1 MSAETKPHHRVPARA
16 TASHDPAEQDAAK
29 APGRVFAFGEVLWD
43 QLPNGSVIGGAA
55 ANFAS
60 RVQSLG
66 IDVTL
71 VSRVGQDDLG
81 QESTQILQRL
91 GLSTDYIQ
99 RDAKKSTGT
108 VQVTF
113 DDYGSPSYDIT
124 KDVAYDYI
132 SCTHDLVE
140 RAKKAEMIYF
150 GTLAQRNT
158 VARQSLSLLLEAVP
172 DTVRLCDVNLRVG
185 CFTKQTVSS
194 SLRASN
200 ILKCNE
206 VEVTDLA
213 DMFDFGTHDIE
224 AFCDLAI
231 KHFGLDL
238 CLVTRGPLGA
248 FAKHQSGERIIV
260 PGYNV
265 QVVDTIGAGDA
276 FTAGFVWSHVRG
288 QALADCIEMGVRCGA
303 LVATHRGGM
312 VPITVAQLMGKPF
325 SDRKKIT

>member
-1 MSAETKPHHRVPARA
+1 VSRETKPVNRVPARA
-16 TASHDPAEQDAAK
+16 TASLGNADDAQSK
-29 APGRVFAFGEVLWD
+29 RSGRVFAFGEVLWD
-43 QLPNGSVIGGAA
+43 QLPNGAVIGGAP

-66 IDVTL
+66 VDVTL

-91 GLSTDYIQ
+91 GLSTDCIQ
-99 RDAKKSTGT
+99 RDAKKPTGT

-132 SCTHDLVE
+132 ACTSELVE
-140 RAKKAEMIYF
+140 RAKQAEMIYF
-150 GTLAQRNT
+150 GTLAQRT
-158 VARQSLSLLLEAVP
+158 MVARQSLSMLLEAVP

-200 ILKCNE
+200 ILKLNE

-213 DMFDFGTHDIE
+213 DMFEFGTHDIE

-231 KHFGLDL
+231 QHFGLDL

-248 FAKHQSGERIIV
+248 FAKHKSGERIIV
-260 PGYNV
+260 PGYSV
-265 QVVDTIGAGDA
+265 KVVDTIGAGDA

-312 VPITVAQLMGKPF
+312 VPITVAQLLGKPF
-325 SDRKKIT
+325 SERKKPT

>member
-1 MSAETKPHHRVPARA
+1 MAEIKAGKHVPARM
-16 TASHDPAEQDAAK
+16 TASIEAA
-29 APGRVFAFGEVLWD
+29 ASAAAAHRGRVLAFGEVLWD

-66 IDVTL
+66 VDVNL
-71 VSRVGQDDLG
+71 VSRVGQDNLG
-81 QESTQILQRL
+81 EESTLILKRL

-99 RDAKKSTGT
+99 HDAKKATGT

-113 DDYGSPSYDIT
+113 DDYGQPQYDIT
-124 KDVAYDYI
+124 KDVAYDYTA
-132 SCTHDLVE
+132 CTSEVVLA
-140 RAKKAEMIYF
+140 AKRAEMIYF

-158 VARQSLSLLLEAVP
+158 VARQSLSMLLEAVP
-172 DTVRLCDVNLRVG
+172 ETPRLCDVNLRVG
-185 CFTKQTVSS
+185 CYSKQTVSS
-194 SLRASN
+194 SLRAAN

-224 AFCDLAI
+224 AFCDLAC
-231 KHFGLDL
+231 KHFDLDL

-248 FAKHQSGERIIV
+248 FAKHAHGERIIV
-260 PGYNV
+260 PGYSV
-265 QVVDTIGAGDA
+265 PVVDTIGAGDA
-276 FTAGFVWSHVRG
+276 FTAGFVWSHTRG
-288 QALADCIEMGVRCGA
+288 ESLPDCIEMGVRCGA

-325 SDRKKIT
+325 TDRNARP

>member
-1 MSAETKPHHRVPARA
+1 MSGEKKPGNRVSTRA
-16 TASHDPAEQDAAK
+16 TASQEEATREAAK
-29 APGRVFAFGEVLWD
+29 QPGRVFAFGEVLWD
-43 QLPNGSVIGGAA
+43 QLPNGSVIGGAP

-66 IDVTL
+66 IDMTL

-91 GLSTDYIQ
+91 GLSTDFIQ
-99 RDAKKSTGT
+99 RDAKKPTGT

-132 SCTHDLVE
+132 SCTSELVAAAK
-140 RAKKAEMIYF
+140 RAEIIYF

-158 VARQSLSLLLEAVP
+158 VARQSLSMLLEAVP

-185 CFTKQTVSS
+185 CYNKQTVSS
-194 SLRASN
+194 SLRAAN

-213 DMFDFGTHDIE
+213 DMFEFGTHDIE
-224 AFCDLAI
+224 EFCDIAI
-231 KHFGLDL
+231 KTFELDL

-248 FAKHQSGERIIV
+248 FAKHQNGERIIV
-260 PGYNV
+260 PGYSV

-325 SDRKKIT
+325 NERKQRT